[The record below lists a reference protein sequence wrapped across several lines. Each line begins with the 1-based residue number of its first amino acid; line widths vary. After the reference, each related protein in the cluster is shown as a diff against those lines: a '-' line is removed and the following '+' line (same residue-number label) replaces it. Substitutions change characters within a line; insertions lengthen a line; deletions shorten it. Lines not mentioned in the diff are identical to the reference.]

1 MILVV
6 VFANLCCIMPR
17 MVNQYTFDEDIVSDL
32 HKEAYGFRPRE
43 GFWAEW
49 DAANNDEKQ
58 RIWDSLIATA
68 ESEAER
74 ERQDQLDAEAA
85 FERHVERTI
94 RLVAG
99 STREDAIRYM
109 HDSFN
114 TNGST
119 EYLEYLLGVRY
130 GYLSGSLKVG
140 Y

>member
-1 MILVV
+1 MEK
-6 VFANLCCIMPR
+6 
-17 MVNQYTFDEDIVSDL
+17 QYTFDENIVSDL
-32 HKEAYGFRPRE
+32 HKDAYGSRPGE
-43 GFWAEW
+43 YFWSEW
-49 DAANNDEKQ
+49 DASDNDRKQ
-58 RIWDSLIATA
+58 ALWDAMVA
-68 ESEAER
+68 EVQSEAER

-85 FERHVERTI
+85 FEKHVERTT

-114 TNGST
+114 TNGDV
-119 EYLEYLLGVRY
+119 EYLEYILGVRY

>member
-1 MILVV
+1 MKYET
-6 VFANLCCIMPR
+6 
-17 MVNQYTFDEDIVSDL
+17 YTFDENILSDL
-32 HKEAYGFRPRE
+32 HKDAYGFRPRE
-43 GFWAEW
+43 NFWFDW
-49 DAANNDEKQ
+49 DYATPDQKQ
-58 RIWDSLIATA
+58 KIWDDLFDFAA
-68 ESEAER
+68 VRADE
-74 ERQDQLDAEAA
+74 ERQAQLAAEAA
-85 FERHVERTI
+85 FEQHVERTV

-119 EYLEYLLGVRY
+119 EYLEYCLGVRY